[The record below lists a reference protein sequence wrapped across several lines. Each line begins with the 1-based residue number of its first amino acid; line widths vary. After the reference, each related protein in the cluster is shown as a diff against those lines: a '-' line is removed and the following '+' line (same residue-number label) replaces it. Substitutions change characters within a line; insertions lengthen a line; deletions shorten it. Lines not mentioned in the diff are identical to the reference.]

1 MLLIETVN
9 GRVTITMCAS
19 VSQMM
24 ALMSEFIRQHDPF
37 QQDADEGEYITFTSI
52 L

>member
-9 GRVTITMCAS
+9 GQVTITVCES
-19 VSQMM
+19 VSHMLS
-24 ALMSEFIRQHDPF
+24 LMSDFIRQHDPF

>member
-9 GRVTITMCAS
+9 GKVTITMCADMS
-19 VSQMM
+19 HMM

-37 QQDADEGEYITFTSI
+37 QQDAEEGEYITFTSI